1 MGISPIQYRPW
12 KGKRT
17 AQNMRV
23 YVILRSVFKHGL
35 KSIGVKVLLLLGF
48 FLMFA
53 FQIVAVVL
61 SPHEG
66 LDAEE
71 MSANMNAS
79 GLAVFA
85 MLLAAVVTSDLISED
100 LSNNSFVL
108 YFSRALKTRDYLMGK
123 AGGALLIMSILC
135 LLPPLLI
142 AITATV
148 TQSGDDYWG
157 SLGVVGRT
165 AIAGTL
171 ATVFFVPYGLMMSSF
186 TRKRS
191 YAAVSTFMSF
201 FVLTIIANVF
211 SEIADEWIV
220 ISPIESFMYSFDWIF
235 GQSLPHYVDK
245 GVLAAFIILFIVLPA
260 IVVYIKTM
268 RQAVGR

>member
-1 MGISPIQYRPW
+1 
-12 KGKRT
+12 
-17 AQNMRV
+17 MRV

-48 FLMFA
+48 ILIFA
-53 FQIVAVVL
+53 FQIIAVVL

-66 LDAEE
+66 LEAYE
-71 MSANMNAS
+71 MNANMNAS
-79 GLAVFA
+79 ALAIFA

-135 LLPPLLI
+135 IIPPLLI
-142 AITATV
+142 AIVATA

-171 ATVFFVPYGLMMSSF
+171 ATAFFVPYGLMLSSF

-191 YAAVSTFMSF
+191 YAAVGTFMSF
-201 FVLTIIANVF
+201 FVLTIIASVF
-211 SEIADEWIV
+211 SEFADEWIV
-220 ISPIESFMYSFDWIF
+220 ISPVDSFMYSFDWIF
-235 GQSLPHYVDK
+235 GQALPSYVDK
-245 GVLAAFIILFIVLPA
+245 GALAAFLALFMVLPA
-260 IVVYIKTM
+260 AVVYIRTM
-268 RQAVGR
+268 RQAVGK